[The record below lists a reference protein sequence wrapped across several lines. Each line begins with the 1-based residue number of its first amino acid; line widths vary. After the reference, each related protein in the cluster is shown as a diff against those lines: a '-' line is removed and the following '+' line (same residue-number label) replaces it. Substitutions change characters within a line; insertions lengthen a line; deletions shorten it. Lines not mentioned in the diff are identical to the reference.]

1 MKDIHWLILL
11 IIFALLILL
20 ILFFTHYCEVDRSFK
35 VNSYDL
41 KKLDGYYQIK
51 PRVESRYRVIITFT
65 TIPDRIEQ
73 IKPTINSI
81 LSQSQKVDQIRINIP
96 LKSSKGKEY
105 IIPEWLKNCENIEIV
120 RVPEDL
126 GPSTKLLPTV
136 LEEDPNTRVI
146 VIDDD
151 VIYGEDTIKVLVDC
165 FEEKDGH
172 EAITIFGTR
181 VGEKLSMATLRYAQG
196 NRYVDIMHGHGGY
209 IVTPKMIPNKVFD
222 YKGRESS
229 GDLPPKEAF
238 YVDDNW
244 VSGWLR
250 ANQVKIWMIGMKIR
264 AVPLPNLSACR
275 IGALHR
281 NFNGDGKN
289 EKIVDDW
296 FTNRK

>member
-11 IIFALLILL
+11 IIFALLVLL
-20 ILFFTHYCEVDRSFK
+20 VLFLTHYCELDRPFK

-41 KKLDGYYQIK
+41 KKLDYYYQMK

-65 TIPDRIEQ
+65 TIPDRIEK

-96 LKSSKGKEY
+96 LKSSKGKKY
-105 IIPEWLKNCENIEIV
+105 VIPDWLKNCERVEIV

-126 GPSTKLLPTV
+126 GPSTKLLPA
-136 LEEDPNTRVI
+136 LLDEGPNTRII

-172 EAITIFGTR
+172 EAVTIFGTR
-181 VGEKLSMATLRYAQG
+181 VGEKLTMGTLRYAQG
-196 NRYVDIMHGHGGY
+196 RRYVDIMHGHGGY
-209 IVTPKMIPNKVFD
+209 IVTPKMFPDEVFD
-222 YKGRESS
+222 YSKGP
-229 GDLPPKEAF
+229 DEAF

-244 VSGWLR
+244 ISGWLR
-250 ANQVKIWMIGMKIR
+250 YNQVKIFMLGMKVR
-264 AVPLPNLSACR
+264 AVPLPNLSACG

-289 EKIVDDW
+289 EKIVDNW
-296 FTNRK
+296 FENGKN